1 MASREKKAFRLRTL
15 LTLLL
20 FLPSLLFAQKEKMDI
35 IGFWQDMPVV
45 GSGYSTTYQF
55 FEDGT
60 FVYGHNQMD
69 CADSILQ
76 ESGAFS
82 LRKDKLK
89 LKFNERKVLIGG
101 QLIPSTGS
109 CGSEFELHGGTE
121 TQQNIKRKEII
132 TIDKA
137 QIDPDYDY
145 LVRIVFGKSF
155 LWRLSVDPNQGN

>member
-1 MASREKKAFRLRTL
+1 MARRERKSFLLRTQL
-15 LTLLL
+15 IVLL
-20 FLPSLLFAQKEKMDI
+20 FLPSILVAQKEKMDI

-76 ESGAFS
+76 ESGTFS
-82 LRKDKLK
+82 IRKDKLK

-101 QLIPSTGS
+101 LLIPSTGS
-109 CGSEFELHGGTE
+109 CGSEFELQGGTE
-121 TQQNIKRKEII
+121 TRQNIKRKEII
-132 TIDKA
+132 SIDKA

-145 LVRIVFGKSF
+145 LVRMVFGNAF
-155 LWRLSVDPNQGN
+155 LWRLSLDPNQGN